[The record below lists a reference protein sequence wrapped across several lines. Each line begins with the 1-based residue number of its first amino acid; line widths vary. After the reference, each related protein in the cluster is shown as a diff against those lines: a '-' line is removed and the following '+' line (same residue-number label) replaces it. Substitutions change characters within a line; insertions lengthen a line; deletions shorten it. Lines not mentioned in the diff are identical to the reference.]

1 MFMGP
6 LEAVK
11 PWQANQLMGVVR
23 FRDKIFNLV
32 RAQVQ
37 QGSLQKSCEG
47 ELLRDMHKVTKK
59 VSGDIDR
66 LAFNTAISNLM
77 IYVNSLTAAA
87 KDSKSHGLPREA
99 VERLVLLVSPI
110 APHVAEE
117 CWQLLGHKQ
126 SLAHH
131 PWPTYK
137 EELCADT
144 RCTISLQVNGKMR
157 GTFEAEGPGAAQA
170 DVLSGAMTQARVLA
184 AMGDKQPKRVIF
196 VPGKVLNI
204 IV

>member
-32 RAQVQ
+32 RSQVQ
-37 QGSLQKSCEG
+37 QNSLQEKCEG
-47 ELLRDMHKVTKK
+47 ELLRDMHKVIKK

-66 LAFNTAISNLM
+66 LGFNTAISSLM

-87 KDSKSHGLPREA
+87 KGSKSQGLPREA
-99 VERLVLLVSPI
+99 VEALVLLVSPM

-117 CWQLLGHKQ
+117 CWQLLGHEG
-126 SLAHH
+126 SLAYH
-131 PWPTYK
+131 PWPTYQ
-137 EELCADT
+137 EELCADAT
-144 RCTISLQVNGKMR
+144 CTITLQVNGKMR
-157 GTFEAEGPGAAQA
+157 GTFEAKGPSAAQE
-170 DVLSGAMTQARVLA
+170 DVLAAAMGQSRVLA
-184 AMGDKQPKRVIF
+184 AMGEKELKKVVY